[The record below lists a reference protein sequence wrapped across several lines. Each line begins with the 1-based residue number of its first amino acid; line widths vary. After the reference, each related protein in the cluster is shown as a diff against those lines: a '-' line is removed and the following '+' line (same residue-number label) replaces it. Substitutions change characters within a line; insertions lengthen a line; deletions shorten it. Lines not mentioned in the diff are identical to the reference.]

1 MSYFEINVPTRPITT
16 QIVLQAPR
24 RHGAGPSVVAELNA
38 D

>member
-24 RHGAGPSVVAELNA
+24 RHGAGLAIVAELSA